1 MRVYEG
7 IWGYIRVYEAHIGYF
22 LQGGKIGCFASTI
35 GNYWHFLATFVNYW
49 QLLATIGNFWLLL
62 AIIRNFGQYMSW
74 DDMSRDKM
82 SPDQLTM
89 VMMRLTLV
97 MMRLTMGMMTINQL
111 AILT

>member
-49 QLLATIGNFWLLL
+49 QLLATFGNYSQLW
-62 AIIRNFGQYMSW
+62 AIYVLGRYVAGQNV
-74 DDMSRDKM
+74 
-82 SPDQLTM
+82 P
-89 VMMRLTLV
+89 
-97 MMRLTMGMMTINQL
+97 
-111 AILT
+111 